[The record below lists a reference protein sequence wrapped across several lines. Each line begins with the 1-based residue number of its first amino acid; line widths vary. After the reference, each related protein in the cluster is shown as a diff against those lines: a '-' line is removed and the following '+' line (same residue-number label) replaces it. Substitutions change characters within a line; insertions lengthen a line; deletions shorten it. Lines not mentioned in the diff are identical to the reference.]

1 MDSITEFA
9 AKYGWILLIAI
20 LIIAYFSHRL
30 AERDNNLRIQT
41 ELNNKAEKLY
51 QTNKRLYNNS
61 ENK

>member
-1 MDSITEFA
+1 MDSIAEFF

-61 ENK
+61 ENE

>member
-20 LIIAYFSHRL
+20 LIIVHFSHRL

-51 QTNKRLYNNS
+51 QHNQT
-61 ENK
+61 EQ

>member
-1 MDSITEFA
+1 MDIIAEFF

-20 LIIAYFSHRL
+20 LIIVHFSHRL

-51 QTNKRLYNNS
+51 QHNQT
-61 ENK
+61 EQ